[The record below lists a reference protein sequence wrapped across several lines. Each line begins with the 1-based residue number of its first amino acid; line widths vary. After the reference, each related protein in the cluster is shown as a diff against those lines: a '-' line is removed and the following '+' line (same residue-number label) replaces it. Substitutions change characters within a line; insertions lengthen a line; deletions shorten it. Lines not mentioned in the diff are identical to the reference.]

1 MTNEEK
7 IKILKDSISFRKRD
21 VEERQIDIDNY
32 FTSLKVLDEKYSDNA
47 DVVAYRVH
55 LQELLRTAILEQ
67 TKVKI
72 FLEAAELNL
81 AKLTD

>member
-32 FTSLKVLDEKYSDNA
+32 VISLKVLDEKYSDNA

-67 TKVKI
+67 TKVRI

>member
-32 FTSLKVLDEKYSDNA
+32 VISLKVLDEKYSDNA